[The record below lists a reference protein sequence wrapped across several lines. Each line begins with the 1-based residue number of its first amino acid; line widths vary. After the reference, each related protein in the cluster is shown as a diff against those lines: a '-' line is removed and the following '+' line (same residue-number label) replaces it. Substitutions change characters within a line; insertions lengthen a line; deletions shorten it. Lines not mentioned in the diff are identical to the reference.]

1 MSLNLKSAGLRF
13 LAAAAVL
20 LAAACQD
27 ATTPSSPAAP
37 EPAWQAP
44 QAPDLGSLA
53 RSIPGFGGFY
63 LDQGVPTVYLTDVTR
78 RGPVEAALGAFAR
91 ARGLAPAQI
100 RVVQGRFAYQDL
112 DRWFRQVSH
121 EAFTTAGVVFTD
133 LDEATNTVT
142 VGVEHAAAGTSVK
155 SLAARLG
162 VPAEAIRLEQAEPIV
177 YAATLRDQVRPV
189 IAGLQIRFSG
199 FLCSLGFNAVS
210 GEQSSF
216 VTASHCTDRQGQ
228 IDGTEYYQPLNVT
241 PSEFI
246 GTEVDD
252 PRFFRGGVCPRG
264 RKCRFSDAARAAYA
278 SGVTNTLGAIARTTG
293 PNNGSLEIAGTF
305 TVTEEGAAVV
315 GGVANKVGRTTG
327 WTQGTV
333 TRTCVNTGVSGSNI
347 VLLCQDFV
355 ESGVQIVAGGDS
367 GSDVFAEI
375 GASSVRLLGIL
386 WGGNSSGTL
395 FVYSPIANVEQEL
408 GPLTTF

>member
-37 EPAWQAP
+37 ERAWQAP

-327 WTQGTV
+327 WTQGSV